1 VKRKFAQS
9 GHPDADAKCI
19 KIIAVRSL
27 TPKLPSLSFISKVY
41 GLIQMSAIKKLPKN
55 LDRKKSLPK
64 KSDGHLGKNY
74 PGSILRLQVL

>member
-55 LDRKKSLPK
+55 LDRKKVFQRNPM
-64 KSDGHLGKNY
+64 G
-74 PGSILRLQVL
+74 I